1 MDFLTQKS
9 KLFIEVFSFA
19 GFLFFMTSFGGL
31 KAQNLLINEV
41 LASNSNVDYDDFF
54 QYEDWIEIYNAGG
67 IQNLAGFYL
76 SDDPDT
82 LDKWMFPSTNAGLTT
97 ILPGGHLRVWCDND
111 EGQGE
116 DHTNFKISSESETLF
131 LVAMDGQ
138 TILDSIS
145 TGLQQTDISY
155 GRTCDGCVD
164 WQFFN
169 VPTPDAPNSMVPIPT
184 AALFINE
191 YQPGNSSTVFDEWF
205 SFSAWVEIF
214 NPNDFQV
221 NLAGYSLSSANGSH
235 TFLNSAPWL
244 TTIDANS
251 HQIFWL
257 DGAPSLGANHL
268 DLLPNGNG
276 QLTLEGAD
284 GTPVDAIDWNESLLT
299 DHSFG
304 RISDGA
310 TVWTE
315 FTTPTPRITNSLQII
330 LPEPIVINE
339 IQSDNFITYPDN
351 VGEYEDW
358 IELFNPTNSAVNLAG
373 YFLSDRLDQPM
384 KWQFPVGIGDSTII
398 QPGGY
403 MMLFADE
410 NGSEGWN
417 HINFKLS
424 SLGEPLAL
432 RSPDGFT
439 VADSLFIP
447 ELSPDRS
454 WGRAYDAG
462 TPWIVFNIPTP
473 NASNGPVSMPET
485 LNMQNSKL
493 VVFPNPATAG
503 RLVFAGGTG
512 TLYNVQGE
520 AVSQWNQ
527 AGWQEAPA
535 TPGLYIFI
543 NAVTKHSRK
552 LIVVN

>member
-1 MDFLTQKS
+1 MDFLMPKL
-9 KLFIEVFSFA
+9 KLFIKIFTFIGPLV
-19 GFLFFMTSFGGL
+19 FMTSRSEL
-31 KAQNLLINEV
+31 IAQNLLINEV

-97 ILPGGHLRVWCDND
+97 ILPGGHLRIWCDND
-111 EGQGE
+111 EQQGE
-116 DHTNFKISSESETLF
+116 DHTNFKISSEGETLF

-138 TILDSIS
+138 TILDSIT
-145 TGLQQTDISY
+145 TGLQQTDISF
-155 GRTCDGCVD
+155 GRICDGCAE

-169 VPTPDAPNSMVPIPT
+169 VPTPDAPNSNEAIPT

-191 YQPGNSSTVFDEWF
+191 YQTVNSGTVFDEWF
-205 SFSAWVEIF
+205 TFSAWVEIF

-221 NLAGYSLSSANGSH
+221 NLAGYTLSGTNGSH
-235 TFLNSAPWL
+235 TFSNSAPWL

-257 DGAPSLGANHL
+257 DGNPALGANHL
-268 DLLPNGNG
+268 NLLPNGIG

-284 GTPVDAIDWNESLLT
+284 GVLVDTVDWNESAPT
-299 DHSFG
+299 DHSSG

-310 TVWTE
+310 TVWIE
-315 FTTPTPRITNSLQII
+315 FSTPTPRITNSLQII

-339 IQSDNFITYPDN
+339 AQSDNFITYPDN

-373 YFLSDRLDQPM
+373 YFLTDRLDQPM
-384 KWQFPVGIGDSTII
+384 KWQFPVGLGDSTII

-403 MMLFADE
+403 MILFADE

-417 HINFKLS
+417 HLNFKLS
-424 SLGEPLAL
+424 SFGEPLAL

-439 VADSLFIP
+439 VADSVFIP

-462 TPWIVFNIPTP
+462 TPWTLFNIPTP
-473 NASNGPVSMPET
+473 NASNGPVSTPET
-485 LNMQNSKL
+485 GNELNSEI
-493 VVFPNPATAG
+493 VIFPNPAKAG
-503 RLVFAGGTG
+503 HHIFTDASG
-512 TLYNVQGE
+512 TLYNIQGE
-520 AVSQWNQ
+520 ALSEWNPSE
-527 AGWQEAPA
+527 WRTAPE
-535 TPGLYIFI
+535 TPGMYIFI
-543 NAVTKHSRK
+543 DAATKNSKK
-552 LIVVN
+552 LIVVY